1 MRKCVILGG
10 NGFEGDDILQSI
22 YSRIEQLIKSS
33 GMTKKAFGERLGI
46 SAGNLGDWRRG
57 KSTPSTH
64 KLIEIAAFFS
74 VSLDWLMTG
83 KEWRPE
89 GVKEAGD
96 RYFFGD
102 SGQSDCQNEEL
113 SAEEKAFLREYMEFA
128 AYRRERNSQ
137 DEDSNKGST

>member
-1 MRKCVILGG
+1 M
-10 NGFEGDDILQSI
+10 QSI
-22 YSRIEQLIKSS
+22 YERIEQLIKSS

-83 KEWRPE
+83 KEWQPE
-89 GVKEAGD
+89 EVKETGSA
-96 RYFFGD
+96 YFFEQ
-102 SGQSDCQNEEL
+102 SGQSNCQEDEL
-113 SAEEKAFLREYMEFA
+113 SDEEKTFIREYMEFA
-128 AYRRERNSQ
+128 AYRRSRRLGKLEI
-137 DEDSNKGST
+137 EDTDA

>member
-1 MRKCVILGG
+1 M
-10 NGFEGDDILQSI
+10 QSTI
-22 YSRIEQLIKSS
+22 YERIEQLIKQS
-33 GMTKKAFGERLGI
+33 GMTKKAFGEKLNI

-89 GVKEAGD
+89 EVKEAES
-96 RYFFGD
+96 RYFFEAA
-102 SGQSDCQNEEL
+102 GQSDCQKPEL
-113 SAEEKAFLREYMEFA
+113 SEKEQTFLREYMEFID
-128 AYRRERNSQ
+128 YRRKQDSDRGRRDRSGGASNESRNGRA
-137 DEDSNKGST
+137 DT

>member
-1 MRKCVILGG
+1 M
-10 NGFEGDDILQSI
+10 QSI
-22 YSRIEQLIKSS
+22 YERIEQLIKSS

-83 KEWRPE
+83 KEWNPE
-89 GVKEAGD
+89 GVRETGD
-96 RYFFGD
+96 RYFFGNE
-102 SGQSDCQNEEL
+102 GQSDCQDDQLNEQ
-113 SAEEKAFLREYMEFA
+113 EKAFIREYKEFV
-128 AYRRERNSQ
+128 AYRRRRQGEKRSP
-137 DEDSNKGST
+137 EEPGT

>member
-1 MRKCVILGG
+1 
-10 NGFEGDDILQSI
+10 
-22 YSRIEQLIKSS
+22 
-33 GMTKKAFGERLGI
+33 MTKKAFGERLGI

-89 GVKEAGD
+89 GVKEAGN
-96 RYFFGD
+96 RYFFEG
-102 SGQSDCQNEEL
+102 SRQLDCQNDEL
-113 SAEEKAFLREYMEFA
+113 SEEEKAFVREYMDFVT
-128 AYRRERNSQ
+128 YRRERKAS
-137 DEDSNKGST
+137 DEGPSGTST